1 MVTLMRPGEPVID
14 WWRAHWRVLLQ
25 TLGYAAIAIAGGLLW
40 LPLGVA
46 LAGVAL
52 VLLSNGW

>member
-1 MVTLMRPGEPVID
+1 MDRETLTA

-40 LPLGVA
+40 LPLGIA

-52 VLLSNGW
+52 VLVANGL